1 MQIGEPLGNVSGDL
15 KEGFCPGPGFR
26 YFLLFERVLER
37 SAVGESARGG
47 GGERDEVRKKG
58 FFFWFASL
66 NSLQHYRH
74 HLLAP

>member
-47 GGERDEVRKKG
+47 GGGGGREMKLEKKG
-58 FFFWFASL
+58 FFFGSL
-66 NSLQHYRH
+66 R
-74 HLLAP
+74 